1 MKCPV
6 CDDQLRSLERNGVE
20 IEMCPTCKGVWLDR
34 GELDT
39 LLAAGDTGDDRGRD
53 DRQRGEREHGEKE
66 RPAGGKRKS
75 GSLFGNLMDTFGGGG
90 D

>member
-6 CDDQLRSLERNGVE
+6 CEDQLRPIERNGVE

-39 LLAAGDTGDDRGRD
+39 LLASGASADERGQSDRERNERGDD
-53 DRQRGEREHGEKE
+53 EKR
-66 RPAGGKRKS
+66 RPAEGKRKS
-75 GSLFGNLMDTFGGGG
+75 GGLLGNLMDTFGGGG